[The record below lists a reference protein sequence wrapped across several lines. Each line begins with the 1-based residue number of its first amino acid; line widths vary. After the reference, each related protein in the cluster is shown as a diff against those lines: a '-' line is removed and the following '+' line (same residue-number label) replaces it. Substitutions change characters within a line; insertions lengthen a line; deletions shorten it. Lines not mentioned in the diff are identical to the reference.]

1 MQTKSSISESS
12 FETTQNERIFNA
24 NDTNEQF
31 LETSIP
37 KLKNYWLN
45 YVKTPEKSYQPSRFR
60 KRSGEKRPHKSIIIT
75 ECPLL
80 QNDKKSKTSRILPFF
95 TIFVKFWIN
104 PVAYNDKT
112 VQQGKNSLSSRL
124 L

>member
-60 KRSGEKRPHKSIIIT
+60 KRSGEKRPHKLS
-75 ECPLL
+75 LL
-80 QNDKKSKTSRILPFF
+80 NVHYFKMTKNPKLPEFYRF
-95 TIFVKFWIN
+95 LQF
-104 PVAYNDKT
+104 
-112 VQQGKNSLSSRL
+112 LSNFG
-124 L
+124 